1 MMPRKLQT
9 EFNFRKAVLNLKSLV
24 SKNSTYH
31 KIPESCLAQMHSI
44 ALHKRNL
51 WTDLNCKKNSYF
63 YTMTTLQ
70 VDILNPKAGKL
81 LEDLAELKLIS
92 IINLS
97 DDGFLK
103 LVNKF
108 RAKAKSNPPSLED
121 ITKEVE
127 IVRSK
132 RYARSK
138 R

>member
-1 MMPRKLQT
+1 LHLPRTPTFICTTPSAAPVK
-9 EFNFRKAVLNLKSLV
+9 VLSVGTRRAAYPAKRGGQQ
-24 SKNSTYH
+24 KQ
-31 KIPESCLAQMHSI
+31 LAPLGPPQMF
-44 ALHKRNL
+44 
-51 WTDLNCKKNSYF
+51 KKNSYF
-63 YTMTTLQ
+63 YAMTTLQ

-81 LEDLAELKLIS
+81 LEDMAELKLIS
-92 IINLS
+92 IRKGT

-108 RAKAKSNPPSLED
+108 RAKAKNTPPTLEE

-132 RYARSK
+132 RYAKAK

>member
-1 MMPRKLQT
+1 
-9 EFNFRKAVLNLKSLV
+9 
-24 SKNSTYH
+24 
-31 KIPESCLAQMHSI
+31 
-44 ALHKRNL
+44 
-51 WTDLNCKKNSYF
+51 
-63 YTMTTLQ
+63 MTTIQ

-92 IINLS
+92 IRNTS
-97 DDGFLK
+97 DDGRFLN

-108 RAKAKSNPPSLED
+108 RAKAKNNPPSLKD

-132 RYARSK
+132 RYAKAK